1 MDTIDNHI
9 KLMWTVIFTM
19 VILLVIV
26 ITLIMI
32 AKHKLLKQTVRI
44 IIE

>member
-19 VILLVIV
+19 VMLLVIL

-44 IIE
+44 IIV